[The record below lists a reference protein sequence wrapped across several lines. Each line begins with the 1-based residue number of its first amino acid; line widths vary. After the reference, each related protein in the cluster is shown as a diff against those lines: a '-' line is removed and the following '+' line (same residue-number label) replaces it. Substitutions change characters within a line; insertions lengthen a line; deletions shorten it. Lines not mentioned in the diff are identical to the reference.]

1 MGPRFLVRLLRG
13 LHSERL
19 SDLPKVTQQVRHTRM
34 PEFSP
39 SSNQHLPFRCSVQP
53 GFPGYT
59 RAGFLEVVTLELSL
73 GEEQDLVGRT

>member
-1 MGPRFLVRLLRG
+1 
-13 LHSERL
+13 
-19 SDLPKVTQQVRHTRM
+19 M